1 MQENTVV
8 QETTSANQGQISGQ
22 NVVRVVEKTETAET
36 KRMKEHFN
44 FFGPVTFLYAV
55 FYAFCMFH
63 NGSGITF
70 PFFLAGTL
78 LYFVFSLSKLEITLK
93 KGSTFYMISILL
105 LGISTFCTDGWAIIS
120 LNKLA
125 VFLLVMCLLLNQY
138 FDTKKWNLGKYV
150 GSICQLIVMSFGEL
164 GKPFSD
170 GKAYFREKGKV
181 NKKVWYGLLG
191 VVIALP
197 IVLIAAGLL
206 SSADAVFRK
215 MTTDFMNWI
224 RPGNIFNVVIRV
236 TFLFFTSYALTSYLC
251 KRSIPEEV
259 KDRRKG
265 EPVLAITIMS
275 LLSLLYLLF
284 SGIQIFGLFL
294 GKCSCRRAIPMHST
308 QERASSSC
316 WLSAF

>member
-125 VFLLVMCLLLNQY
+125 VFLLVMCLLLNH
-138 FDTKKWNLGKYV
+138 
-150 GSICQLIVMSFGEL
+150 ILIRKSGIWENMGEYL
-164 GKPFSD
+164 
-170 GKAYFREKGKV
+170 
-181 NKKVWYGLLG
+181 
-191 VVIALP
+191 
-197 IVLIAAGLL
+197 
-206 SSADAVFRK
+206 SADRYELRR
-215 MTTDFMNWI
+215 T
-224 RPGNIFNVVIRV
+224 GQ
-236 TFLFFTSYALTSYLC
+236 ALLRWQS
-251 KRSIPEEV
+251 
-259 KDRRKG
+259 
-265 EPVLAITIMS
+265 
-275 LLSLLYLLF
+275 LF
-284 SGIQIFGLFL
+284 S
-294 GKCSCRRAIPMHST
+294 
-308 QERASSSC
+308 
-316 WLSAF
+316 

>member
-8 QETTSANQGQISGQ
+8 QETNSINQEQISGQ
-22 NVVRVVEKTETAET
+22 NVVRVVEKTETVET
-36 KRMKEHFN
+36 KRLQEHYN

-55 FYAFCMFH
+55 FYAFCMFR

-215 MTTDFMNWI
+215 MTTD
-224 RPGNIFNVVIRV
+224 
-236 TFLFFTSYALTSYLC
+236 
-251 KRSIPEEV
+251 
-259 KDRRKG
+259 
-265 EPVLAITIMS
+265 
-275 LLSLLYLLF
+275 
-284 SGIQIFGLFL
+284 
-294 GKCSCRRAIPMHST
+294 
-308 QERASSSC
+308 
-316 WLSAF
+316 

>member
-1 MQENTVV
+1 MWE
-8 QETTSANQGQISGQ
+8 ASGQ
-22 NVVRVVEKTETAET
+22 LVVIELRGTGEA
-36 KRMKEHFN
+36 
-44 FFGPVTFLYAV
+44 FFRWQ
-55 FYAFCMFH
+55 
-63 NGSGITF
+63 S
-70 PFFLAGTL
+70 
-78 LYFVFSLSKLEITLK
+78 
-93 KGSTFYMISILL
+93 
-105 LGISTFCTDGWAIIS
+105 
-120 LNKLA
+120 
-125 VFLLVMCLLLNQY
+125 
-138 FDTKKWNLGKYV
+138 
-150 GSICQLIVMSFGEL
+150 
-164 GKPFSD
+164 
-170 GKAYFREKGKV
+170 YFREKGKV

-224 RPGNIFNVVIRV
+224 RPGNIFNVVIGV

-294 GKCSCRRAIPMHST
+294 GKMQLPEAILTHSM
-308 QERASSSC
+308 QERAFSSC

>member
-44 FFGPVTFLYAV
+44 FFGSVTFLYAV

-78 LYFVFSLSKLEITLK
+78 LYFVFSLSKLKITLK

-150 GSICQLIVMSFGEL
+150 VSVS
-164 GKPFSD
+164 
-170 GKAYFREKGKV
+170 
-181 NKKVWYGLLG
+181 
-191 VVIALP
+191 
-197 IVLIAAGLL
+197 
-206 SSADAVFRK
+206 
-215 MTTDFMNWI
+215 
-224 RPGNIFNVVIRV
+224 
-236 TFLFFTSYALTSYLC
+236 
-251 KRSIPEEV
+251 
-259 KDRRKG
+259 
-265 EPVLAITIMS
+265 
-275 LLSLLYLLF
+275 
-284 SGIQIFGLFL
+284 
-294 GKCSCRRAIPMHST
+294 
-308 QERASSSC
+308 
-316 WLSAF
+316 